1 MNARTFAFLLSALL
15 LAAPATAV
23 ELDLS
28 RYMGA
33 WHEIAHI
40 PNFAQKGCTDTIVHY
55 RLNDRG
61 GFDLANTCWKGDTYK
76 PYFGRAT
83 PSTGPE
89 PVFKVKFFLF
99 FRADYWIVDLDPDYQ
114 WALVGSPKRDQLWV
128 ISRGP
133 VLDPAIYNQILNRA
147 RSKGFNTDKLVRTT
161 VTGRRSH
168 GFDN

>member
-1 MNARTFAFLLSALL
+1 MKAWTFALLFLAL
-15 LAAPATAV
+15 LAAAPAAAV
-23 ELDLS
+23 KLDLP

-33 WHEIAHI
+33 WYEIAHI

-76 PYFGRAT
+76 PYFGKAT
-83 PSTGPE
+83 PVTGPE
-89 PVFKVKFFLF
+89 PLFKVKFFLF
-99 FRADYWIVDLDPDYQ
+99 FKADYWIIDLDPDYQ
-114 WALVGSPKRDQLWV
+114 WALVGTPKRDQLWV

-133 VLDPAIYNQILNRA
+133 TLDPEIYEQMLKGA

-161 VTGRRSH
+161 ITGRQSR
-168 GFDN
+168 GFDK

>member
-1 MNARTFAFLLSALL
+1 MKVLSLALL
-15 LAAPATAV
+15 LSTLLVAAPACAA
-23 ELDLS
+23 ELDLP

-40 PNFAQKGCTDTIVHY
+40 SNFAQKGCTDTIVHY

-76 PYFGRAT
+76 PYFGKAT
-83 PSTGPE
+83 PSAGPE
-89 PVFKVKFFLF
+89 PLFKVKFFLF

-128 ISRGP
+128 ISRKP
-133 VLDPAIYNQILNRA
+133 ALDPAVYDQILNRA
-147 RSKGFNTDKLVRTT
+147 RAKGFNTDKLVLTT
-161 VTGRRSH
+161 VTGRKSR
-168 GFDN
+168 GFDS

>member
-1 MNARTFAFLLSALL
+1 MKALTFTVLLSALF
-15 LAAPATAV
+15 AGAPATAA
-23 ELDLS
+23 ELDLP

-76 PYFGRAT
+76 PYFGKAT
-83 PSTGPE
+83 PAAGPE
-89 PVFKVKFFLF
+89 PFFKVKFFLF
-99 FRADYWIVDLDPDYQ
+99 FKADYWIVDLDPDYQ

-128 ISRGP
+128 ISRKP
-133 VLDPAIYNQILNRA
+133 VLDPALYDQILSRA
-147 RSKGFNTDKLVRTT
+147 RSKGFNTDKLVLTT
-161 VTGRRSH
+161 VTGRPSR
-168 GFDN
+168 GFM

>member
-1 MNARTFAFLLSALL
+1 MSLALL
-15 LAAPATAV
+15 LSVLLIAPSAAAV
-23 ELDLS
+23 ELDLA

-61 GFDLANTCWKGDTYK
+61 GFDLANTCWKGDAYK

-83 PSTGPE
+83 PTAGPE

-99 FRADYWIVDLDPDYQ
+99 FRADYWIVELDPDYR

-128 ISRGP
+128 ISREP
-133 VLDPAIYNQILNRA
+133 VLDSAVYERILSRA
-147 RSKGFNTDKLVRTT
+147 RAKGFDTDKLVLTT
-161 VTGRRSH
+161 VTGRKSR
-168 GFDN
+168 GFDG